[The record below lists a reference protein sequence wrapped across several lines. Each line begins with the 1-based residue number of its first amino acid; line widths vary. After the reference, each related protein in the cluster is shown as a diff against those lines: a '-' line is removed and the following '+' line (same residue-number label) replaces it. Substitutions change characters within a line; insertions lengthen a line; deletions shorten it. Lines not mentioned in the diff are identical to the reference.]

1 MRMRKEREERPRKE
15 KEERQGKE
23 KEDERAKVNG
33 NGSKMEM
40 EEESYQKESLS
51 PALISTLESFL
62 HRKVVLNF
70 CTERL
75 L

>member
-1 MRMRKEREERPRKE
+1 MRTRKEREERPRKE
-15 KEERQGKE
+15 KE
-23 KEDERAKVNG
+23 DERTKING
-33 NGSKMEM
+33 NGSKIEM

>member
-1 MRMRKEREERPRKE
+1 MRTRKEREERPRKE
-15 KEERQGKE
+15 KE
-23 KEDERAKVNG
+23 DERTKV

>member
-1 MRMRKEREERPRKE
+1 MRRRKET
-15 KEERQGKE
+15 EERQRKE
-23 KEDERAKVNG
+23 KEDERTKV